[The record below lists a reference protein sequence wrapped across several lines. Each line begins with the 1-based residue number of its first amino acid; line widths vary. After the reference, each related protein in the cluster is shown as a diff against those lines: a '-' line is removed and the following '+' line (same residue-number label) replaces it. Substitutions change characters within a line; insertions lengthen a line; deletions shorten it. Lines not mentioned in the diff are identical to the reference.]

1 MGGEGRHQN
10 YTPNSKQKQIPKPEK
25 NNERIELKESQYT
38 ILVRCFEII
47 PKSSSQPCHGML
59 Q

>member
-1 MGGEGRHQN
+1 MGGGGDTKIIHLI
-10 YTPNSKQKQIPKPEK
+10 QKQMQKPEE

-38 ILVRCFEII
+38 ISARCFEII
-47 PKSSSQPCHGML
+47 TKSSSQPCHGML